1 MAALRLAS
9 FTLRPATAASPS
21 SAAAAPR
28 SAAGATFARAAA
40 RGLPSLRLAPPRR
53 RGDLARPR
61 AAADA
66 AAESYASA
74 LSEVASENGTLD
86 KTVSD
91 MEKLE
96 KIFAEEAIAEFFD
109 NPTVPREEKSKLID
123 EIAKSSKLEP
133 HVVNFLNVVVDNFRA
148 GLMPQIVAEFENSY
162 NALTGT
168 EVATVTSVVQLESQD
183 LAQIAQHV
191 QKITGAK
198 NVRIKTQINPEL
210 IAGFTVQYGRD
221 GSSLIDMS
229 VKKQIEEIASEFEL
243 PAVTLDNLAILTAL
257 GCESSAGKNQVGMLV
272 IFPSDLQINS
282 GG

>member
-9 FTLRPATAASPS
+9 FTLRPA
-21 SAAAAPR
+21 AAAA
-28 SAAGATFARAAA
+28 SASSGATPAASGSVSVSFTRAA

-61 AAADA
+61 AAAEA

-74 LSEVASENGTLD
+74 LSEVAVENGTLEQ
-86 KTVSD
+86 TVSD
-91 MEKLE
+91 LEKLE
-96 KIFAEEAIAEFFD
+96 KVFADEAVAEFFD
-109 NPTVPREEKSKLID
+109 NPTVPREEKAELID
-123 EIAKSSKLEP
+123 EIARSSELQP

-148 GLMPQIVAEFENSY
+148 AIVPQIVAEFENVY
-162 NALTGT
+162 NSLTGT

-191 QKITGAK
+191 QKMTGAQ
-198 NVRIKTQINPEL
+198 NVRIKTQLDPEL

-229 VKKQIEEIASEFEL
+229 VRKQIEEIASEFEL
-243 PAVTLDNLAILTAL
+243 PAVPL
-257 GCESSAGKNQVGMLV
+257 EV
-272 IFPSDLQINS
+272 
-282 GG
+282 